1 MKANKLLN
9 KLGAPVN
16 KVVFACK
23 KHSPEI
29 LIVAGC
35 VGVVA
40 STVMACKATTKL
52 STLLEETKD
61 TAKLIHDKAEEA
73 KTSEVTIDYSEEDAQ
88 SDLRIVYSQTAVKVA
103 KMYAPA
109 VILGTLSLASIV
121 TSNTILRKRASALA
135 AAYAAID
142 TSFKEYRGRVVDRFG
157 AEVDHELRHN
167 IQPKEIEKT
176 IIDGKGKEKKV
187 TETIKVADPNLAS
200 DYAVYFT
207 SQTSAYFEDNWE
219 YNMSLIKAREAYYN
233 TMLPIKQV
241 ITLNEVLESLGMEPT
256 KAGMVVGWMYD
267 KNNTD
272 ADNYIDFRA
281 NDVYLENGDG
291 TYQKT
296 ITLDFNVDG
305 NIFTRLDK

>member
-1 MKANKLLN
+1 MKMNNVLN
-9 KLGAPVN
+9 KLGAPIN
-16 KVVFACK
+16 KFAFACK

-35 VGVVA
+35 VGVVT

-52 STLLEETKD
+52 STILDETKD

-73 KTSEVTIDYSEEDAQ
+73 KTSELTIDYCDSDAQ
-88 SDLRIVYSQTAVKVA
+88 NDLRIIYTQATLKVA
-103 KMYAPA
+103 KLYAPA

-157 AEVDHELRHN
+157 AEVDHELRYN
-167 IQPKEIEKT
+167 IKTKEIEKT
-176 IIDGKGKEKKV
+176 IVDGKGKEKTV
-187 TETIKVADPNLAS
+187 TETVKVADENLTS

-207 SQTSAYFEDNWE
+207 KQTSAYCEDNWE
-219 YNMSLIKAREAYYN
+219 YNMALLKARQAYYN
-233 TMLPIKQV
+233 TILPSKQV
-241 ITLNEVLESLGMEPT
+241 ITLNEVLESLGMEPN

-267 KNNTD
+267 KD
-272 ADNYIDFRA
+272 SAEADNYIDFRI

-291 TYQKT
+291 TLQKT

-305 NIFTRLDK
+305 NIFNRLEK

>member
-16 KVVFACK
+16 KVAFACK

-35 VGVVA
+35 VGVVT
-40 STVMACKATTKL
+40 STIMACKATTKL
-52 STLLEETKD
+52 STLLEETKE
-61 TAKLIHDKAEEA
+61 TAKTIHETVERAEN
-73 KTSEVTIDYSEEDAQ
+73 VHDVIYSKDDAQ
-88 SDLRIVYSQTAVKVA
+88 SDLRIVYTQSAVKVA
-103 KMYAPA
+103 KLYAPA

-167 IQPKEIEKT
+167 IQSKEIEKT
-176 IIDGKGKEKKV
+176 IVDGKGKEKTV
-187 TETIKVADPNLAS
+187 TETIKVADPNLTS

-207 SQTSAYFEDNWE
+207 SQTSAYFEENWD
-219 YNMSLIKAREAYYN
+219 YNMSFIKAREAYYN

-241 ITLNEVLESLGMEPT
+241 ITLNEVLESLGMEQT

-267 KNNTD
+267 KNNTES
-272 ADNYIDFRA
+272 DNYIDFRV
-281 NDVYLENGDG
+281 NEVYLENGDG

-305 NIFTRLDK
+305 NIFTRLEK

>member
-1 MKANKLLN
+1 MKTNKLLN
-9 KLGAPVN
+9 KLGVPVN
-16 KVVFACK
+16 KMVFACK

-35 VGVVA
+35 VGVVT
-40 STVMACKATTKL
+40 STIMACKATTKL

-61 TAKLIHDKAEEA
+61 TAKKIHETVERAEKEHTVMYSAEE
-73 KTSEVTIDYSEEDAQ
+73 AQ
-88 SDLRIVYSQTAVKVA
+88 SDLRIVYTQSAIKVA
-103 KMYAPA
+103 KLYAPA

-176 IIDGKGKEKKV
+176 IIDGKGKEKTV
-187 TETIKVADPNLAS
+187 TETIKVADPNLTS

-207 SQTSAYFEDNWE
+207 SQTSAYFEENWD
-219 YNMSLIKAREAYYN
+219 YNMSFIKAREAYYN

-241 ITLNEVLESLGMEPT
+241 ITLNEVLESLGMEQT

-267 KNNTD
+267 KDNTES
-272 ADNYIDFRA
+272 DNYIDFRV
-281 NDVYLENGDG
+281 NEVYLENGDG

-305 NIFTRLDK
+305 NIFTRLEK